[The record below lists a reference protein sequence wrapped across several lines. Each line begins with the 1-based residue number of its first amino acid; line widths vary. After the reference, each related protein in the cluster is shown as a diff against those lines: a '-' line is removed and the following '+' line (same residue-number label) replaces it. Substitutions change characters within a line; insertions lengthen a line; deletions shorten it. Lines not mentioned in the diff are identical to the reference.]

1 MDFMLKYITL
11 IASLLFATQVSLAQQ
26 GADTIHFRKIYYF
39 AGTGLAL
46 PLGKTKEVL
55 SPKLFAGSMGLDIA
69 LKNSKYYLYPALY
82 MFNFRYD
89 QQEEDAKYNNI
100 IENGNASIYMLS
112 LAGGTR
118 KQMKR
123 LNTYV
128 YGGPSLGL
136 VNEPRAQDNSNVIRI
151 DYNRSF
157 AIGAKVGM
165 GADYKFKSFFLGG
178 EIGYMRHFT
187 KIQGRPFH
195 AVTILFG
202 LKSDITRLGEKVV
215 EIIASSSN

>member
-11 IASLLFATQVSLAQQ
+11 IVSFLFATHISFAQQ
-26 GADTIHFRKIYYF
+26 GPDTIHFRKIYYF

-82 MFNFRYD
+82 MFNFAYD
-89 QQEEDAKYNNI
+89 QQQEDTGYSHN

-128 YGGPSLGL
+128 YAGPSFGI
-136 VNEPRAQDNSNVIRI
+136 VNEPRAQEVADVIRI
-151 DYNRSF
+151 DYDRSF
-157 AIGAKVGM
+157 AVGAKIGV

>member
-1 MDFMLKYITL
+1 MTKYFTL
-11 IASLLFATQVSLAQQ
+11 IACFFFAIQYSFAQND
-26 GADTIHFRKIYYF
+26 ADTIHYRKIYYF

-46 PLGKTKEVL
+46 PIGKTKEVL
-55 SPKLFAGSMGLDIA
+55 SPKLFAGSMGLDIS

-82 MFNFRYD
+82 MFNFDYD
-89 QQEEDAKYNNI
+89 QKIEDNKYNHL

-128 YGGPSLGL
+128 YGGPSFGL
-136 VNEPRAQDNSNVIRI
+136 VNEPRAQKLETTVKI
-151 DYNRSF
+151 DYDRSF
-157 AIGAKVGM
+157 AIGAKVGV

-178 EIGYMRHFT
+178 ELGYMRHFT
-187 KIQGRPFH
+187 KVQGRPFH
-195 AVTILFG
+195 AMTLLFG

-215 EIIASSSN
+215 EIIAPSSN

>member
-1 MDFMLKYITL
+1 MVKYITIL
-11 IASLLFATQVSLAQQ
+11 LSLLFASQISHAQS
-26 GADTIHFRKIYYF
+26 GADTIHYRKIYYF

-46 PLGKTKEVL
+46 PIGKTKEVL

-82 MFNFRYD
+82 MFNFSYD
-89 QQEEDAKYNNI
+89 QQLDDPKFNHY

-118 KQMKR
+118 KQLNR

-128 YGGPSLGL
+128 YGGPSIGL
-136 VNEPRAQDNSNVIRI
+136 VNEPRAKELESIVKINYD
-151 DYNRSF
+151 RSF
-157 AIGAKVGM
+157 AVGAKVGM

-187 KIQGRPFH
+187 KLQGRPFH
-195 AVTILFG
+195 AITILFG

-215 EIIASSSN
+215 EIIAPSAIN